1 MAKINTMNY
10 QTVAAW
16 NGTQDLFVVE
26 QPDGTKVATPEQ
38 VKQYV
43 LNDMD
48 EEPTQDSENPVMS
61 GGTKTYVDNAVST
74 GLSELSSVIDTKKV
88 RTVRLN
94 KNQSA
99 TISANISNYWAM
111 LAVCYIPGEGGRI
124 LGFVFANGTGE
135 VKNLCDGNAFSSS
148 YVDFTFSATS
158 LTVTAKNYNGYVFTF
173 IVTPNTGL

>member
-1 MAKINTMNY
+1 MAKINTTNY
-10 QTVAAW
+10 QPITAW
-16 NGTQDLFVVE
+16 NGTQDLFIVE
-26 QPDGTKVATPEQ
+26 QSDGTKVATPEQ

-48 EEPTQDSENPVMS
+48 EVPTQDSDNPVMS
-61 GGTKTYVDNAVST
+61 GGTKTYVDDAVSS

-99 TISANISNYWAM
+99 TISANIRDYWAM

-124 LGFVFANGTGE
+124 LGFAFTNGTGE
-135 VKNLCDGNAFSSS
+135 VKNLWNGNTFSSS
-148 YVDFTFSATS
+148 FVDFTFSATS

-173 IVTPNTGL
+173 IVTPNTAI